1 MKLKFAFLISV
12 LLLFVITTAAQQNNG
27 SSNKDGS
34 KTDDKNKTTDKNA
47 VVKTVNITPATKP
60 DELAKI
66 AVDVL
71 GGDKFKSLKTLIV
84 SGSVNLYAPNST
96 QSIPGTFAITTSG
109 MKYRM
114 EVRSLQSFSFI
125 YNGEQMYS
133 SFPGFNLPPPS
144 KFGLPVLQHLGE
156 PGYSVEGIADKKN
169 MRAFAVTDPEGNRIK
184 FFVDAKTGR
193 IKSYEAP
200 IDNMTYGSEID
211 EYKEYDGVLVP
222 TKFVQR
228 MDTQMGAFFAE
239 FKAKDVKVNA
249 EVTDAV
255 FDIPARKN

>member
-1 MKLKFAFLISV
+1 MKSKFAFLISL

-27 SSNKDGS
+27 SKNKDGS
-34 KTDDKNKTTDKNA
+34 NKSDDKTNGNKP
-47 VVKTVNITPATKP
+47 VVKPVNITPATKP

-66 AVDVL
+66 AVDIL
-71 GGDKFKSLKTLIV
+71 GGEKFKNIKTLIV

-96 QSIPGTFAITTSG
+96 QSIPGSFAITTSG
-109 MKYRM
+109 VKYRM
-114 EVRSLQSFSFI
+114 ELRSLQSFSFI

-133 SFPGFNLPPPS
+133 SIPGFSPPPLS
-144 KFGLPVLQHLGE
+144 KFGLPMLQHLGE
-156 PGYSVEGIADKKN
+156 PGYLVEGLPDKKN
-169 MRAFAVTDPEGNRIK
+169 TRVFVVIDPEGNKVK
-184 FFVDAKTGR
+184 FFVDTKTGR

-200 IDNMTYGSEID
+200 LDNLTYGSEID

-228 MDTQMGAFFAE
+228 FDTQMGAFFAE

-255 FDIPARKN
+255 FDIPAGKN